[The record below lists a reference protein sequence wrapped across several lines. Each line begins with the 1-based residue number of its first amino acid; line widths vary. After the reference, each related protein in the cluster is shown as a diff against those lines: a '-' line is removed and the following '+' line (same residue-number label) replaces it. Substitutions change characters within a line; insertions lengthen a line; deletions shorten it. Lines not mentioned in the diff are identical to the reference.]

1 MTEIDT
7 FTPRCRR
14 QLARFYADEDAATAI
29 EYAMIASGIGV
40 VIVTIVYT
48 LGGKVKDLFSAV
60 SGAYGT

>member
-1 MTEIDT
+1 MMKTMMKT
-7 FTPRCRR
+7 MRR
-14 QLARFYADEDAATAI
+14 ELFRFSADETAATAI

>member
-1 MTEIDT
+1 
-7 FTPRCRR
+7 
-14 QLARFYADEDAATAI
+14 
-29 EYAMIASGIGV
+29 V